1 MHLKVF
7 ISSFNNKFIYIKK
20 SFGKQPFRLLDIGT
34 GNHSATKT
42 KSVFHNCEYY
52 GVDIKKD
59 YNNSENDFSLMKEF
73 YEMDLTELE
82 FSSIP
87 DNYFDGIW
95 IAHVIEHLY
104 NGDEVIQKLF
114 HKLKT
119 GGYMYLEYPGSKSMK
134 LPSMYGSLNFNDD
147 PTHARLYSI
156 KELSKIF
163 NSNNFKILKS
173 GTRRNGWFLMAMPFR
188 IIGYILK
195 GKKIPGNVF
204 WDALGFAEFIW
215 VKKNSSNFSQ

>member
-1 MHLKVF
+1 MDFKVF
-7 ISSFNNKFIYIKK
+7 ISSFNNKFIYLKK
-20 SFGKQPFRLLDIGT
+20 SFGNQSFRLLDIGT

-42 KSVFHNCEYY
+42 KRVFQRCEYH

-59 YNNSENDFSLMKEF
+59 YNNSENDFALMKAF
-73 YEMDLTELE
+73 YEMDLTKLD

-95 IAHVIEHLY
+95 IAHVIEHLH
-104 NGDEVIQKLF
+104 NGDEVIENLFQKL
-114 HKLKT
+114 KR
-119 GGYMYLEYPGSKSMK
+119 GGFMYIEYPGSNSMK
-134 LPSMYGSLNFNDD
+134 LPSMYGSLNFKDD
-147 PTHARLYSI
+147 PTHVRLYSI

-163 NSNNFKILKS
+163 NYNNFKVLKS
-173 GTRRNGWFLMAMPFR
+173 GIRRNIWFMIAMPFR

-204 WDALGFAEFIW
+204 WDVLGFAEFIW
-215 VKKNSSNFSQ
+215 VKKN